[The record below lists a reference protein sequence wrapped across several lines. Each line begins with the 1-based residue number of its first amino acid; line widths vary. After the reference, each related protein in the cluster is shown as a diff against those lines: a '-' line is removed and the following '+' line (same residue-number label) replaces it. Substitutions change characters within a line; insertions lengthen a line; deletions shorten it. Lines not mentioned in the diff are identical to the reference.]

1 MTRTWQQ
8 FIAPALAVV
17 FLLAGSPGRAQETT
31 ATPPLVDE
39 TWLAENATS
48 LDVVMLDLR
57 SREEFGRAHLKGS
70 VFAGYPDRWRPIG
83 RSGRRGLLG
92 GVAFATLAGELGID
106 NASHVILIHAARTA
120 NDAASATDLFLSFR
134 LQGHR
139 RISILN
145 APPRAAAN
153 AGIAIESGEPAARQ
167 SKKFVAVATTG
178 FLVGGRK
185 AVRKSIGS
193 TLLVDM
199 RRDTQFIGLEK
210 PEDVSAPG
218 TIPTARNL
226 PGRWLFDETVGRFHN
241 TDTLR
246 QVFAF
251 SRIPL
256 DKKAIFF
263 GNNSALGTLGWFV
276 SRELLGNIE
285 ARTYA
290 GGVGDWMSASAE
302 EAPRVVRYIQSL
314 EAAPVRR
321 N

>member
-1 MTRTWQQ
+1 MTRAWWQ
-8 FIAPALAVV
+8 FIVSALAVV
-17 FLLAGSPGRAQETT
+17 FLLAGSGGAQET
-31 ATPPLVDE
+31 ANPPPLVDE
-39 TWLAENATS
+39 TWLAENSAAQN
-48 LDVVMLDLR
+48 VVMLDLR
-57 SREEFGRAHLKGS
+57 SREEFSRGRLKGS
-70 VFAGYPDRWRPIG
+70 VFADYPERWRPIG

-92 GVAFATLAGELGID
+92 RAAFATLAGELGID
-106 NASHVILIHAARTA
+106 NASHVILIHAGRTA
-120 NDAASATDLFLSFR
+120 NDAASATDIFLSFR
-134 LQGHR
+134 LQSHR
-139 RISILN
+139 RVSILN
-145 APPRAAAN
+145 ARPRAAAD
-153 AGIAIESGEPAARQ
+153 AGIEIERGEPVARPP
-167 SKKFVAVATTG
+167 KTFGAVPTTG
-178 FLVGGRK
+178 FLAGGRK
-185 AVRKSIGS
+185 AVRESIGAAP
-193 TLLVDM
+193 LVDM

-210 PEDVSAPG
+210 PGDVSEPG

-226 PGRWLFDETVGRFHN
+226 AGRWIFDETVGRFRD

-276 SRELLGNIE
+276 SRELLGNSE
-285 ARTYA
+285 ARIYA
-290 GGVGDWMSASAE
+290 GGMGDWMSASAE